1 MDAQEIRDLTPAIF
15 ATRAGPALGASQ
27 TQTGDELAAQLTSG
41 LGIDD
46 VVDGFVRGA
55 LVRFMRVQC
64 SQTGCYLLG

>member
-1 MDAQEIRDLTPAIF
+1 MDAQEISDLASAVF
-15 ATRAGPALGASQ
+15 ATRAGPALGAGQ
-27 TQTGDELAAQLTSG
+27 TQAGNELAAQLTPG

-64 SQTGCYLLG
+64 SQARGDLLG